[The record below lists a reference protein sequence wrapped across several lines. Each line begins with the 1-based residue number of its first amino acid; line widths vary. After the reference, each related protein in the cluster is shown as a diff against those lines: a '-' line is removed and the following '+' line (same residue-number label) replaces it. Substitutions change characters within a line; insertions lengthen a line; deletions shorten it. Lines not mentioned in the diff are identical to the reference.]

1 MGTKVSRGR
10 SGPGLATNGS
20 PDITTLLLSTVVPM
34 ISMMAHQ
41 ATAAH
46 NHTRRRP
53 LSPASSLPMS
63 SPQPSSPA
71 PAIEDEL
78 DIFLSSFGRAKGI
91 SAVAIAEIGD
101 RLAEAHYSPDA
112 LSEPTLTSEH
122 LQKLTGL
129 PEGQVYALRK
139 FSRQWCGKVD
149 IKRAKLKH

>member
-1 MGTKVSRGR
+1 
-10 SGPGLATNGS
+10 
-20 PDITTLLLSTVVPM
+20 
-34 ISMMAHQ
+34 MMAQQ
-41 ATAAH
+41 ATAVH
-46 NHTRRRP
+46 NHARRRP
-53 LSPASSLPMS
+53 LSPASTLRMS

-101 RLAEAHYSPDA
+101 CLAEAHYSPNA